1 MLMKIPRIASSIHV
15 RRRWTSAI
23 LAHCAGGEPGSIF
36 YTHITWHRYQY
47 IVFIKRPC
55 DIMNNTFVDSYECT
69 VYRHNI
75 PRYVQSQKWMDKLL
89 TGICFD
95 HLATGAAVCTENTA
109 SCMKRASHS
118 YSQTQPLLSCNRIT
132 LRRASRQNSER
143 YPMTKSII

>member
-1 MLMKIPRIASSIHV
+1 MPSLHTVQEENQVLYFTLILLDTGISI
-15 RRRWTSAI
+15 
-23 LAHCAGGEPGSIF
+23 L
-36 YTHITWHRYQY
+36 
-47 IVFIKRPC
+47 FIKRPC

-89 TGICFD
+89 TGIICFD

-118 YSQTQPLLSCNRIT
+118 YSQTRPLLSCNRIT
-132 LRRASRQNSER
+132 LRGASRQNSER